1 MVSPS
6 ILLPVIGVSPTPS
19 PLRSRVSSI
28 ARDTA
33 TRVHVDGL
41 LSAQATCPEP
51 NTMTSARRVG
61 SAHAETARLD
71 NFRPFL
77 LRTASFSADR
87 PPLLQ
92 QPPPRTLIWPTLR
105 LSKNCRRQGANP

>member
-6 ILLPVIGVSPTPS
+6 ILLPVMAVSPTPS

-28 ARDTA
+28 ARATA
-33 TRVHVDGL
+33 TRVHVAGL
-41 LSAQATCPEP
+41 LSAQTAGPEP

-61 SAHAETARLD
+61 TAHAETALLD
-71 NFRPFL
+71 RPFL
-77 LRTASFSADR
+77 LRTASLASDR

-92 QPPPRTLIWPTLR
+92 QPPPRALICLHPPF
-105 LSKNCRRQGANP
+105 A